1 MFKDLVKQNRSYRG
15 YDPSRKIT
23 EEELLDLVDCARYT
37 PASVNIQPLKYYL
50 AYQADTVARIHP
62 LVKWAAALPHLKL
75 PHPGKEPAAYLVI
88 CQDTQIHESL
98 TLFQKDV
105 GITAQTILLA
115 AAEKGLG
122 GCMIGNFSPEK
133 LSAALSLPESLIP
146 MLVVALGKPDET
158 VIITEVTDGNTK
170 YYRDDNDVHYVPKR
184 KLEDIVL

>member
-1 MFKDLVKQNRSYRG
+1 M
-15 YDPSRKIT
+15 
-23 EEELLDLVDCARYT
+23 
-37 PASVNIQPLKYYL
+37 
-50 AYQADTVARIHP
+50 
-62 LVKWAAALPHLKL
+62 
-75 PHPGKEPAAYLVI
+75 
-88 CQDTQIHESL
+88 
-98 TLFQKDV
+98 